1 MHAIRGGSYVIITK
15 RCSVVGVLSSVKRQT
30 ERERERERELLYITK
45 GKVDP
50 LLN

>member
-1 MHAIRGGSYVIITK
+1 
-15 RCSVVGVLSSVKRQT
+15 VVGVLSSVKRQT